1 MERERDMITW
11 SQSLAAHSF
20 APGPRKQN
28 RFWRCYKIMDVM
40 AIFTRLV
47 YWKLG
52 STQFCF
58 SRTSFLVSHFA
69 RVYVLCQ
76 RGVIAIF
83 QLNCVFLDTLCTV
96 YLHLHLIAF
105 KVKFTI
111 FATTFYRYAYIC
123 QISSLFLRKRNP
135 EWMKVATVSPREHP
149 DDAGGRV
156 SEIFIR
162 VPISSNYLACTEP
175 GGDNYIL
182 QSLKR
187 HSWQNTALLRH
198 PVTREQRHLDT
209 NRF

>member
-1 MERERDMITW
+1 MKVLLSKYYTAKSQNVVKQYFTIVIICQWIFVLPDPRPEPWRERDMITW

-83 QLNCVFLDTLCTV
+83 QLNCVFLDTL
-96 YLHLHLIAF
+96 HLH
-105 KVKFTI
+105 
-111 FATTFYRYAYIC
+111 YR
-123 QISSLFLRKRNP
+123 LLLKLNLR
-135 EWMKVATVSPREHP
+135 
-149 DDAGGRV
+149 
-156 SEIFIR
+156 
-162 VPISSNYLACTEP
+162 YL
-175 GGDNYIL
+175 
-182 QSLKR
+182 
-187 HSWQNTALLRH
+187 
-198 PVTREQRHLDT
+198 
-209 NRF
+209 